1 MQKLFYIILCF
12 VAVLVATNCGNKNV
26 QQHNT
31 EPISNEWSADSA
43 DTLQRVVTEFDS
55 VENSR
60 LLDSL
65 AVAKADSIELA
76 EFWEHVGRIR
86 AEFNDS
92 TIIYSLIHLCESDSF
107 VNTTKVTAE
116 DFALIYSFEVISAF
130 HQDLCEWIYDL
141 EGKLISER
149 PVIADGIVHFLKI
162 IYKYDEALSTELRD
176 SFLHAICW
184 SAGFYFDDKDPKFRG
199 SQEGYDYIFYRI
211 PESFMALYDLPRE
224 REIIIDNIM
233 SNLSVYPDSIKWTD
247 TRI

>member
-1 MQKLFYIILCF
+1 MKRLTKILLCI

-26 QQHNT
+26 QQHNM
-31 EPISNEWSADSA
+31 EPISNEWSADSV

-76 EFWEHVGRIR
+76 EFWRHVGRIR

-130 HQDLCEWIYDL
+130 HQDLCEWVYDL

-162 IYKYDEALSTELRD
+162 IYKYDGHCLQNSGIR
-176 SFLHAICW
+176 
-184 SAGFYFDDKDPKFRG
+184 FYM
-199 SQEGYDYIFYRI
+199 QY
-211 PESFMALYDLPRE
+211 A
-224 REIIIDNIM
+224 
-233 SNLSVYPDSIKWTD
+233 YPQDSIGLK
-247 TRI
+247 